1 VNKERRL
8 SHVDITHTMSS
19 AQHNGEAGAK
29 KIYYEAMAISYYREL
44 TNRSRCQKSDLVI
57 S

>member
-8 SHVDITHTMSS
+8 SHADITHTMLS
-19 AQHNGEAGAK
+19 AQYNGEAGAK